1 MRLCW
6 RSCSEGCLDTTLT
19 TILMI
24 MKYLAAVLAGV
35 VLGNGAVY
43 CFNKIPASWLTD
55 YGEAPPAEL
64 FEPGRQR
71 ITSYPWKYIFSML
84 FTAVCVYM
92 VWRDWRSAVPMM
104 AALWLLLEMSI
115 ADIKYRIIP
124 DQFTILLAVSAIGF
138 VNFHSSWTDCLIG
151 AAAGFGLMGAIAL
164 VGKLAYQRMAIGGGD
179 IKLYAGL
186 GLFTGA
192 AGVLTIFVLATL
204 FSGAHFV
211 YLLATRRIKKTD
223 TMPMIPYTAS
233 ATLLYFLF
241 LWGRIDF
248 VFEL

>member
-1 MRLCW
+1 
-6 RSCSEGCLDTTLT
+6 
-19 TILMI
+19 MI

-35 VLGNGAVY
+35 ILGNGAVY
-43 CFNKIPASWLTD
+43 CFNNIPASWLTD
-55 YGEAPPAEL
+55 YGE
-64 FEPGRQR
+64 EPKAAVTGPGEQR
-71 ITSYPWKYIFSML
+71 IKSYPWKYLFSML
-84 FTAVCVYM
+84 FVAVCVYM
-92 VWRDWRSAVPMM
+92 VWRDWRSAVPMT
-104 AALWLLLEMSI
+104 AALWLLLEMSA

-138 VNFHSSWTDCLIG
+138 VNFHSGWTDCLLG

-164 VGKLAYQRMAIGGGD
+164 VGKLAYRRMAIGGGD

-192 AGVLTIFVLATL
+192 AGILTIFVLATL

-211 YLLATRRIKKTD
+211 YLLAARRIKKTD
-223 TMPMIPYTAS
+223 TMPMVPYTAV
-233 ATLLYFLF
+233 AALLYFLF

-248 VFEL
+248 VFSL